1 MNLYRAS
8 WRHLRWFASVWRQLI
23 RHTPFAAPMTAGTL
37 LISQLAQVVA
47 FLLPLKVILLLGG
60 NGIPRY
66 FQGFVTMETRS
77 LWIVLL
83 CAGAVLLFAVSQF
96 MDWLADR
103 QSQRGA
109 LVVLDNARK
118 ITLFNDQDAGV
129 REQYRRLCEAMAEGA
144 MALVGFGVGL
154 YLFPTLFAFLLL
166 VVVVMAGATLGLAS
180 VGSADYRHRVERW
193 LNANSKGLLRIL
205 GSSGFLLGFLFLVFE
220 FYRLSELNL
229 LIAIISLIL
238 SRRIFQS
245 LTNFVNGQIRL
256 AEQRQRVDALF
267 FHERQLQSDT
277 SRGGQRFWELFA
289 PAARLARS
297 REWIRAR
304 GGRDAVASSRWWD
317 GGQSNVAWFALAE
330 ESSVREASTREP
342 SDRESILEKIY
353 LPRQRSQGNHE
364 TYLLERIDLGAVHA
378 PRLLDKGQIEEFLW
392 LHLLCPPGAA
402 VPRERRGEMQRRI
415 LFDLWCYV
423 PPEEIVDSYLRSH
436 PPLWARVDRA
446 LVDKVLLA
454 AEEPA
459 ERELVE
465 AFQRRLEEMQRRLKA
480 VPLHIYNPDVSDR
493 NILLDEQDSPCVL
506 CWGRWSLEPIGAGA
520 TPRYL
525 VQAREGEMMGAL
537 RQRRKISQK
546 VTDRDFLLA
555 AGLHELERLIERQQY
570 RRALRHME
578 HVLQDVY
585 PPPEATP
592 ASAS

>member
-83 CAGAVLLFAVSQF
+83 CAGAVLLFALSQF

-129 REQYRRLCEAMAEGA
+129 REQYRRLCEVMAEGA
-144 MALVGFGVGL
+144 TVLVGLAVGL
-154 YLFPTLFAFLLL
+154 YIFPTLFAFLIL
-166 VVVVMAGATLGLAS
+166 VVVVMAGATMGLSSIGS
-180 VGSADYRHRVERW
+180 VNYRHRVERW

-205 GSSGFLLGFLFLVFE
+205 SSSGFLLGFLFLVFE

-238 SRRIFQS
+238 SRRIFQA

-256 AEQRQRVDALF
+256 AEHHQRVDALF

-277 SRGGQRFWELFA
+277 SRGGQRFWKLFA
-289 PAARLARS
+289 PAVRLARS
-297 REWIRAR
+297 QEWIRAR
-304 GGRDAVASSRWWD
+304 GARSGVESSRWWD

-330 ESSVREASTREP
+330 ESSG
-342 SDRESILEKIY
+342 RESILEKIY
-353 LPRQRSQGNHE
+353 LPKQHSQGNHE
-364 TYLLERIDLGAVHA
+364 IYLLERIDLKAIHA
-378 PRLLDKGQIEEFLW
+378 PRLLAKGQVEEFLW
-392 LHLLCPPGAA
+392 LHLLCPPGTA
-402 VPRERRGEMQRRI
+402 VPRARRGEIQRR
-415 LFDLWCYV
+415 LMFDLWSYV

-446 LVDKVLLA
+446 LVGRVLLA
-454 AEEPA
+454 AEQPA
-459 ERELVE
+459 ERQLVE
-465 AFQRRLEEMQRRLKA
+465 TFQRRLEEMQQRLKA
-480 VPLHIYNPDVSDR
+480 VPLHIYNPDISDR
-493 NILLDEQDSPCVL
+493 NLMLDEQDSPCVL

-525 VQAREGEMMGAL
+525 AQARDNEIMATL

-555 AGLHELERLIERQQY
+555 AGLYELERLVERQQY
-570 RRALRHME
+570 RRALQHME
-578 HVLQDVY
+578 NVLQDVY
-585 PPPEATP
+585 PEPEGSTE
-592 ASAS
+592 SAS